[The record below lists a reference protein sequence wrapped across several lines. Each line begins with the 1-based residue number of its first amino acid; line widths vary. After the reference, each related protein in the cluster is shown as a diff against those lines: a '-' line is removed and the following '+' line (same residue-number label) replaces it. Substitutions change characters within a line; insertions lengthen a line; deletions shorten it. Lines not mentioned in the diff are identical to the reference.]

1 MSKLL
6 KVCGLSR
13 IADLRH
19 AQRCGADFVG
29 LVVEAP
35 GSLRAVTLEQAEKLA
50 RLAPGQTVAVVMSDD
65 PEFLR
70 QVVRRLR
77 PRALQ
82 LHVPKAAELVRELKA
97 LCPVWVAVGLP
108 PKGIGASDEEQV
120 AAEMRAA
127 AEAGAEMIVLD
138 TTVKGQTGGTGQ
150 TSDWEQ
156 AARLVALCPIP
167 VLLAGGICPENAA
180 RALLV
185 VNPAGLDA
193 STRLERCPREKD
205 AAKVEALAASVK
217 GRTASP

>member
-35 GSLRAVTLEQAEKLA
+35 GSQRAVTLEQAERLA
-50 RLAPGQTVAVVMSDD
+50 RLAPGQTVAVVVSED

-70 QVVRRLR
+70 EVIVRLR

-82 LHVPKAAELVRELKA
+82 LHGPRAVELARELRGR
-97 LCPVWVAVGLP
+97 CPLWVAVGVP
-108 PKGIGASDEEQV
+108 PRGVSGASEQETG
-120 AAEMRAA
+120 ARMCAA
-127 AEAGAEMIVLD
+127 AEAGVEMIVLD
-138 TTVKGQTGGTGQ
+138 TSVKGQTGGTGQ

-156 AARLVALCPIP
+156 AARLVALCPVP
-167 VLLAGGICPENAA
+167 VLLAGGIGPENAA
-180 RALLV
+180 EALLS

-193 STRLERCPREKD
+193 SSRLECRPREK
-205 AAKVEALAASVK
+205 APAKVRALVMIVR
-217 GRTASP
+217 G